1 MLLFVLC
8 VSFVIVVWWVSMRD
22 VKEEVGYWSVSA
34 GGGVGV
40 LL

>member
-1 MLLFVLC
+1 MLC
-8 VSFVIVVWWVSMRD
+8 VSFVILVLWVSMWD

-40 LL
+40 LLK